1 MKNKICDSVCKRKYS
16 FVLKG
21 AGTSTE
27 IGSKKYKILLDRVDV
42 ITAYQVYN
50 QYNPKQNKERCVIDL
65 APIDLVDIFKRNCK
79 FTPSI
84 VLEDISFSPF
94 YIGKITCACITDK
107 EELCLIVDCNGFKS
121 QSRFNDEMPVG
132 DLKGVRIQIDPIS
145 VSSTPSTKKK
155 GILKFSIVG
164 AEYNSGKLPIIN
176 TNKSFG
182 SNPLQATSVSGQEIL
197 TVTYDFSYSTI
208 SGNDGFSLLNFPEK
222 DQTSLT
228 ILEFGA
234 IPLSNEG
241 SQFKAFKGNISD
253 TDVPKILSRTSLES
267 CFSGVTTGNLGNI
280 SNWNTSNVTN
290 MSNTF
295 YGAVNFNQDI
305 SNWNTSNV
313 MDMSG
318 MFKQTFFKNDIR
330 TWNTSNVMDMSGMFS
345 NSQFNSD
352 ISLWNV
358 SNVKDTSKMF
368 SGAENFNQDIS
379 NWNTTNVTDMSSMFN
394 GSNDFNQ
401 DIDNWDTSNVKNMSS
416 MFNFATSFNQ
426 DISNWNTS
434 NVTNMSGMFKQTF
447 FNNDI
452 GNWNTSNVTDMS
464 SMFNASNDF
473 NQDIGNWDTSNV
485 KNMSFMFNSATSFN
499 PDIGNWNTGKVT
511 DMNSMYN
518 NASIFNQDLSR
529 WCVTLIKT
537 EPDKF
542 ATGSDLT
549 AENEPKWGTCPK
561 N

>member
-1 MKNKICDSVCKRKYS
+1 MKSKICDSVCKRKYS

-132 DLKGVRIQIDPIS
+132 DLKGVRIQID
-145 VSSTPSTKKK
+145 SSSEQFNSTKKK
-155 GILKFSIVG
+155 GILKFSILNN
-164 AEYNSGKLPIIN
+164 EYIRGNLPIIN

-182 SNPLQATSVSGQEIL
+182 SDTSEQTNTTLEGQKII
-197 TVTYDFSYSTI
+197 VTYEFSYTTI
-208 SGNDGFSLLNFPEK
+208 SGNDGFSLLNFLEK
-222 DQTSLT
+222 DKPSLT
-228 ILEFGA
+228 ILQFGG

-267 CFSGVTTGNLGNI
+267 CFSGVTGNLGNI

-318 MFKQTFFKNDIR
+318 MFKQTFFKNDIG

-358 SNVKDTSKMF
+358 SNVKDTSNMF

-379 NWNTTNVTDMSSMFN
+379 NWNTTNVTDMSTMFN
-394 GSNDFNQ
+394 ASNDFNQ
-401 DIDNWDTSNVKNMSS
+401 DIDNWDTSNVKNMSF

-434 NVTNMSGMFKQTF
+434 NVTNMSGMFRQTF

-464 SMFNASNDF
+464 SMFNGSNDF
-473 NQDIGNWDTSNV
+473 NQDIGNWNTSNV
-485 KNMSFMFNSATSFN
+485 TDMSSMFNGSNDFDQ
-499 PDIGNWNTGKVT
+499 DIGNWNTGNVT
-511 DMNSMYN
+511 DM
-518 NASIFNQDLSR
+518 SIMFNLATSFNQDLSG
-529 WCVTLIKT
+529 WCVTLIKS
-537 EPDKF
+537 EPLDF
-542 ATGSDLT
+542 STGSKLT
-549 AENEPKWGTCPK
+549 QENKPIWGTCPS
-561 N
+561 NN